1 MALVQAR
8 RLQTAV
14 LLRGGCTGQGGA
26 EGGEQAFSDT
36 DGIRSKPSRKLT
48 AWFRARPGRGAC
60 VALSSWS
67 A

>member
-8 RLQTAV
+8 RLQAAV
-14 LLRGGCTGQGGA
+14 LLRGGYTGQGGA
-26 EGGEQAFSDT
+26 EGSKQAFSDI

-48 AWFRARPGRGAC
+48 IWFRARPGRGAWE
-60 VALSSWS
+60 AQSSWS